1 MATIRPVLRLNMS
14 GCGVGSDR
22 ALEADRFQA
31 ALDMAEYA
39 DNHGFA
45 IVNVEEHHDV
55 EIGWMG
61 SPLPMAAAIAARTR
75 RVQIRGSAVLV
86 TLYDPLR
93 LAEEMALL
101 DVISRGRFVLC
112 AGQGYRPSEYHMMDR
127 DFTAR
132 GATMDFVIETLLK
145 AWGGRPF
152 DYRGQTVTISPM
164 PFTQPHPPFHIGGM
178 SKVAARR
185 AARFGLPF
193 FPAQPHAEIEALY
206 LEECR
211 RLGKTGEIVI
221 QREMQLWFIDPDP
234 DEAWATLG
242 PHFLAE
248 SQQYSSWRRTGVE
261 RSFSNTSQ
269 SVDELRGTGVYDILT
284 PDQALA
290 RIRAATADYMP
301 IVQPLTGGLPLDR
314 AWRCMELF
322 GAVMGQVQP
331 PPPA

>member
-1 MATIRPVLRLNMS
+1 MVQVKPVLRLNMS
-14 GCGVGSDR
+14 GIGVGPDR
-22 ALEADRFQA
+22 ALEADRYQA

-39 DNHGFA
+39 DTHGFA

-61 SPLPMAAAIAARTR
+61 SPLTMAAAIAARTK

-93 LAEEMALL
+93 LAEDMALL
-101 DVISRGRFVLC
+101 DVLSRGRFVLC

-127 DFTAR
+127 DFAAR

-145 AWGGRPF
+145 AWAGRPF
-152 DYRGQTVTISPM
+152 DYRGQTVGISPM
-164 PFTQPHPPFHIGGM
+164 PYTQPHPPLHIGGM
-178 SKVAARR
+178 SKVAVRR

-193 FPAQPHAEIEALY
+193 FPAQPNEELEALY
-206 LEECR
+206 MEECQH
-211 RLGKTGEIVI
+211 LGKTGEIII
-221 QREMQLWFIDPDP
+221 QREMQLWFLADDP
-234 DEAWATLG
+234 DEAWAALG
-242 PHFLAE
+242 PYFLKE

-269 SVDELRGTGVYDILT
+269 SVEELRATRVYDILT
-284 PDQALA
+284 PDEALA
-290 RIRAATADYMP
+290 RIKVATADYMP

-322 GAVMGQVQP
+322 GEVMKK
-331 PPPA
+331 A

>member
-1 MATIRPVLRLNMS
+1 MVQVKPVLRLNMS
-14 GCGVGSDR
+14 GIGIGPDK
-22 ALEADRFQA
+22 ALEADRYQA

-61 SPLPMAAAIAARTR
+61 SPLTMAAAIAARTR

-93 LAEEMALL
+93 LAEDMALL
-101 DVISRGRFVLC
+101 DVLSRGRFVLC

-127 DFTAR
+127 DFAAR
-132 GATMDFVIETLLK
+132 GATMDFTIETLLK
-145 AWGGRPF
+145 AWSGRPF
-152 DYRGQTVTISPM
+152 EYRGQMVAISPM
-164 PFTQPHPPFHIGGM
+164 PYTRPHPPLHIGGM
-178 SKVAARR
+178 SKIAVRR

-193 FPAQPHAEIEALY
+193 FPAQPDAELEALY

-221 QREMQLWFIDPDP
+221 QREMQLWFLADDP

-242 PHFLAE
+242 PYFLKE
-248 SQQYSSWRRTGVE
+248 SQQYSSWRRTGVA
-261 RSFSNTSQ
+261 RSFSNASQ
-269 SVDELRGTGVYDILT
+269 SVDELRATRVYDILT

-290 RIRAATADYMP
+290 RIKAATADYMP
-301 IVQPLTGGLPLDR
+301 IIQPLTGGLPLDR

-322 GAVMGQVQP
+322 GEVTTQF
-331 PPPA
+331 

>member
-1 MATIRPVLRLNMS
+1 MVEVRPVLRLNMS
-14 GCGVGSDR
+14 GCGQGPDK

-31 ALDMAEYA
+31 ALDMAAYA
-39 DNHGFA
+39 DSHGFA

-55 EIGWMG
+55 TIGWLS
-61 SPLPMAAAIAARTR
+61 SPLPMAAAIAARTK

-86 TLYDPLR
+86 TLYDPVR

-112 AGQGYRPSEYHMMDR
+112 AGQGYRPSEYHMLDR
-127 DFTAR
+127 DFAAR
-132 GATMDFVIETLLK
+132 GQTMDFVIETLLK
-145 AWGGRPF
+145 AWGGQPF
-152 DYRGQTVTISPM
+152 DYRGQQVCITPRPYTD
-164 PFTQPHPPFHIGGM
+164 PHPPLHIGGM
-178 SKVAARR
+178 SRVAARR

-193 FPAQPHAEIEALY
+193 FPAQPHADFEALY
-206 LEECR
+206 LEECK
-211 RLGKTGEIVI
+211 RLGKTGEIIV
-221 QREMQLWFIDPDP
+221 QREMQLWFLADDP

-242 PHFLAE
+242 PYFLKE

-269 SVDELRGTGVYDILT
+269 SVDELRATGVYAILT

-290 RIRAATADYMP
+290 RIKAATADYMP
-301 IVQPLTGGLPLDR
+301 IIQPLTGGLPLDR

-322 GAVMGQVQP
+322 GEVMGKLDGN
-331 PPPA
+331 